1 MRERLELRAE
11 RDGLRVTLRAPEVG
25 VYTSGLERG
34 AIVTPGTIVGVL
46 TQLGVR
52 RALVVPAG
60 VEGRVAT
67 EAPERR
73 HHPLGFGDVVLEIEE
88 VRGTGSTASAATA
101 AAATA
106 AAATAAAATAAAATA
121 TPGGLVVRATT
132 SGRFWHK
139 PAPSEPAFVA
149 VGAVIREGSPI
160 GLLEVM
166 KTFGH
171 VTYRAAG
178 GLPAEARVL
187 VVLAAD
193 GADVRRGDPLLAI
206 EAAR

>member
-106 AAATAAAATAAAATA
+106 AAATAAAATA

>member
-11 RDGLRVTLRAPEVG
+11 RDGVRVTLRAPEVG

-88 VRGTGSTASAATA
+88 VRGTGS
-101 AAATA
+101 
-106 AAATAAAATAAAATA
+106 TAAAATAAAATA

>member
-88 VRGTGSTASAATA
+88 VRGTGS
-101 AAATA
+101 
-106 AAATAAAATAAAATA
+106 TAAAATAAAATA

>member
-106 AAATAAAATAAAATA
+106 AAATA

-149 VGAVIREGSPI
+149 VGAVIRDGSPI

-193 GADVRRGDPLLAI
+193 GADVRRGDPLLAV

>member
-106 AAATAAAATAAAATA
+106 AAATAAAATA

-193 GADVRRGDPLLAI
+193 GADVRRGDPLLAV